1 MLSDVPVL
9 LSGISAGVIL
19 FQTAIIAPSVFI
31 GLGPDHAG
39 PFLRKVFPKFFI
51 LLAIIGIVTTVTA
64 VTSGS
69 SDQIWIGL
77 ATFVLASISYL
88 LIPRTNKSRDEGN
101 EKSFKRLHNA
111 SVSMTV
117 AMLIINLL
125 SAVI

>member
-51 LLAIIGIVTTVTA
+51 LLVNL
-64 VTSGS
+64 S
-69 SDQIWIGL
+69 SRLLQLQALFCRPDMLL
-77 ATFVLASISYL
+77 ADYHGRSVFLYNL
-88 LIPRTNKSRDEGN
+88 M
-101 EKSFKRLHNA
+101 RL
-111 SVSMTV
+111 
-117 AMLIINLL
+117 NL
-125 SAVI
+125 